1 MVSEGEVNG
10 LEDFREE
17 KAKQSSEVRAWAKNL
32 TVSDGIH
39 IFLSEV
45 LMLPMTLF
53 CLQSWEFVGYV

>member
-17 KAKQSSEVRAWAKNL
+17 KARQSSEVRAKNL